1 VAVGLAVAVG
11 VAEAVVE
18 TVGVG
23 EGEVV
28 AEEVGE
34 PLGSAELVGLGAAG
48 EVAVALGSG
57 VAVAVTSAARRLTL
71 TAADAEVLGAQ
82 GSVTTPAIEVIAG
95 RPAQIR
101 AAERAAPTAALTP
114 RRTRTELRIVEAM
127 VISSHACRPDVLPR
141 YSSDVR
147 VL

>member
-71 TAADAEVLGAQ
+71 TAADAEVFGAQ
-82 GSVTTPAIEVIAG
+82 GSVITPAIEVIAG